1 MRGIVRFL
9 KLFFKRLRPNGRGIP
24 PLVWGKIAIPFVFH
38 LPLLNTKTAGSSKKK
53 SEFKNILNSL

>member
-1 MRGIVRFL
+1 MDGESPHL
-9 KLFFKRLRPNGRGIP
+9 Y
-24 PLVWGKIAIPFVFH
+24 GKIAIPFVFH